1 MKVVIIG
8 GGASGITSA
17 ITARRKGYDV
27 VVLEKNSS
35 LLKKLKIT
43 GNGHCNYYNEDQ
55 DLCHYHS
62 DNSELISMMINS
74 VNLENVSLFFDSIGI
89 IPRIKNG
96 YYYPFSNQAIS
107 VCSSLILEAQKL
119 GVVLDTDVEVQEVKK
134 SNRFQVITTNGVYEA
149 DKVIV
154 STGGMSYQKTGSD
167 GFGYRELKRL
177 GHNINLLL
185 PGLTPLI
192 MANPKKEWKGIRTD
206 VSISL
211 LENNK
216 LVRKESGEIQLTE
229 DGISGICTMQL
240 SSYISKGL
248 YLGNDERI
256 KINFLP
262 FIDEDEFFVF
272 MDNRS
277 RKMKNRTV
285 MELLEGVLNYK
296 LISVILKKEQNL
308 IWDECNNKE
317 REFIKKNLLSYMV
330 EVVDTKSFNYSQV
343 TLGGVSLL
351 EVNLETMESKKVKDL
366 YITGELLDITGDCG
380 GYNLTIAWI
389 TGLIA
394 GECL

>member
-55 DLCHYHS
+55 DVCHYHS
-62 DNSELISMMINS
+62 DNSELISMIINS

-134 SNRFQVITTNGVYEA
+134 SNKFQVITTNGVYEA

-177 GHNINLLL
+177 GHSINLLL

-192 MANPKKEWKGIRTD
+192 ISNPKKEWKGIRTD
-206 VSISL
+206 VSLSL

-248 YLGNDERI
+248 YLGKDERI
-256 KINFLP
+256 TINFLP
-262 FIDEDEFFVF
+262 FIDEDKFFVF

-330 EVVDTKSFNYSQV
+330 EVVDTKSFDYSQV
-343 TLGGVSLL
+343 TLGGVSLS

-366 YITGELLDITGDCG
+366 YITGELLDIAGDCG
-380 GYNLTIAWI
+380 GYNLTSAWI

>member
-134 SNRFQVITTNGVYEA
+134 SNRFQIITTNGVYEA

-192 MANPKKEWKGIRTD
+192 IANPKKEWKGIRTD

-248 YLGNDERI
+248 YLGKDERI

-262 FIDEDEFFVF
+262 FIDEDKFFVF

>member
-134 SNRFQVITTNGVYEA
+134 SNRFQIITTNGVYEA

-177 GHNINLLL
+177 GHNIKLLL

-192 MANPKKEWKGIRTD
+192 IANPKKEWKGIRTD

-248 YLGNDERI
+248 YLGKDERI

-262 FIDEDEFFVF
+262 FIDEDKFFVF

-277 RKMKNRTV
+277 KKMKNRTI

>member
-192 MANPKKEWKGIRTD
+192 IASPKKEWKGIRTD

-248 YLGNDERI
+248 YLGKDERI

-262 FIDEDEFFVF
+262 FIDEDKFFVF

-308 IWDECNNKE
+308 IWDKCNNKE
-317 REFIKKNLLSYMV
+317 KESIKENLLSYMV

>member
-62 DNSELISMMINS
+62 DNNELISMIINGA
-74 VNLENVSLFFDSIGI
+74 NLEKVSLFFDSIGI

-134 SNRFQVITTNGVYEA
+134 SNKFQVITTNGVYEA

-154 STGGMSYQKTGSD
+154 STGGMSYRKTGSD

-192 MANPKKEWKGIRTD
+192 ISNPKKEWKGIRTD
-206 VSISL
+206 VSLSL

-248 YLGNDERI
+248 YLGKDERI

-262 FIDEDEFFVF
+262 FIDEDSFFAF

-308 IWDECNNKE
+308 IWDECSNKE

-330 EVVDTKSFNYSQV
+330 EVVDTKSFDYSQV
-343 TLGGVSLL
+343 TLGGVSLS

-366 YITGELLDITGDCG
+366 YITGELLDIAGDCG

>member
-134 SNRFQVITTNGVYEA
+134 SNRFQIITTNGVYEA

-192 MANPKKEWKGIRTD
+192 IANPKKEWKGIRTD

-248 YLGNDERI
+248 YLGKDEGIR
-256 KINFLP
+256 INFLP
-262 FIDEDEFFVF
+262 FIDEDSFFAF

-330 EVVDTKSFNYSQV
+330 EVVDTKSFDYSQV

>member
-62 DNSELISMMINS
+62 DNNELISMIING
-74 VNLENVSLFFDSIGI
+74 VNLEKVSLFFDSIGI

-192 MANPKKEWKGIRTD
+192 ISNPKKEWKGIRTD

-216 LVRKESGEIQLTE
+216 LVRKESGEVQLTE

-248 YLGNDERI
+248 YLGKDERI
-256 KINFLP
+256 TINFLP

-330 EVVDTKSFNYSQV
+330 EVVDTKSFDYSQV
-343 TLGGVSLL
+343 TLGGVSLS

-366 YITGELLDITGDCG
+366 YITGELLDIAGDCG

>member
-134 SNRFQVITTNGVYEA
+134 SNRFQIITTNGVYEA

-192 MANPKKEWKGIRTD
+192 IANPKKEWKGIRTD

-248 YLGNDERI
+248 YLGKDERI

>member
-1 MKVVIIG
+1 MKIIIIG

-17 ITARRKGYDV
+17 ITARRKGYEV

-43 GNGHCNYYNEDQ
+43 GNGHCNYYNKDQ
-55 DLCHYHS
+55 NLCHYHS
-62 DNSELISMMINS
+62 DNKELISKVINDK
-74 VNLENVSLFFDSIGI
+74 NLEQASLFFDSIGI
-89 IPRIKNG
+89 VPKIKNG

-107 VCSSLILEAQKL
+107 VCSSLILEAEKL
-119 GVVLDTDVEVQEVKK
+119 GVVLKTDIEVQEIKK
-134 SNRFQVITTNGVYEA
+134 FNKFQVITTNGVYEA

-192 MANPKKEWKGIRTD
+192 ISNPKKEWKGIRTD

-248 YLGNDERI
+248 YLGKDERI

-262 FIDEDEFFVF
+262 FIDEDNFYTF
-272 MDNRS
+272 MDDRS
-277 RKMKNRTV
+277 RKMKDRTI

-296 LISVILKKEQNL
+296 LISAILKKEQKL
-308 IWDECNNKE
+308 IWDKCNNKE
-317 REFIKKNLLSYMV
+317 KESIKENLLSYIV
-330 EVVDTKSFNYSQV
+330 EVVDTKSFDHSQV

-351 EVNLETMESKKVKDL
+351 EVNLDTMESRKVKDL
-366 YITGELLDITGDCG
+366 YITGELLDINGDCG

>member
-177 GHNINLLL
+177 GHNIKLLL

-192 MANPKKEWKGIRTD
+192 IANPKKEWKGIRTD

-262 FIDEDEFFVF
+262 FIDEDKFFVF

-277 RKMKNRTV
+277 KKMKNRTI

-317 REFIKKNLLSYMV
+317 RKFIKKNLLSYMV

>member
-27 VVLEKNSS
+27 VVLEKNTSF
-35 LLKKLKIT
+35 LKKLKIT
-43 GNGHCNYYNEDQ
+43 GNGHCNYYNDDQ
-55 DLCHYHS
+55 ELCHYHS
-62 DNSELISMMINS
+62 DNNELISMIINGA
-74 VNLENVSLFFDSIGI
+74 NLEMVSLFFDSIGI
-89 IPRIKNG
+89 IPKVKNG

-119 GVVLDTDVEVQEVKK
+119 GVVLDTNVEVQKVKK
-134 SNRFQVITTNGVYEA
+134 DDRFQIVTTNGVYEA

-192 MANPKKEWKGIRTD
+192 ISNPKKEWKGIRTD
-206 VSISL
+206 VSLSL
-211 LENNK
+211 LEDNK
-216 LVRKESGEIQLTE
+216 LIREESGEIQLTE

-248 YLGNDERI
+248 YFGKDERI

-262 FIDEDEFFVF
+262 FIDEDKFFSF

-277 RKMKNRTV
+277 KKMKNRTI
-285 MELLEGVLNYK
+285 MELLEGILNYK

-308 IWDECNNKE
+308 IWDECDNKE
-317 REFIKKNLLSYMV
+317 RKFIKKNLLSYMV
-330 EVVDTKSFNYSQV
+330 EVVDTKSFDYSQV

-351 EVNLETMESKKVKDL
+351 DVNLETMESRKVKDL
-366 YITGELLDITGDCG
+366 YVTGELLDLNGDCG

>member
-62 DNSELISMMINS
+62 DNNELISMIINGA
-74 VNLENVSLFFDSIGI
+74 NLERVSLFFDSIGI

-119 GVVLDTDVEVQEVKK
+119 GVVLDTGVEVQEVKK

-192 MANPKKEWKGIRTD
+192 ISNPKKEWKGIRTD

-248 YLGNDERI
+248 YLGKDERI

-330 EVVDTKSFNYSQV
+330 EVVDTKSFDYSQV

-351 EVNLETMESKKVKDL
+351 EVNLETMESRKVKDL
-366 YITGELLDITGDCG
+366 YITGELLDINGDCG

>member
-192 MANPKKEWKGIRTD
+192 IANPKKEWKGIRTD

-248 YLGNDERI
+248 YLEKDERI

>member
-134 SNRFQVITTNGVYEA
+134 SNRFQIITTNGVYEA

-192 MANPKKEWKGIRTD
+192 IANPKKEWKGIRTD

-229 DGISGICTMQL
+229 DCISCICTMQL

-248 YLGNDERI
+248 YLGKDERI

-277 RKMKNRTV
+277 RKIKNRTV

>member
-17 ITARRKGYDV
+17 IKARRKGYDV

-134 SNRFQVITTNGVYEA
+134 SNRFQVITTNGIYEA

-192 MANPKKEWKGIRTD
+192 IANPKKEWKGIRTD

-248 YLGNDERI
+248 YLGKDERI

-262 FIDEDEFFVF
+262 FIDEDKFFVF

-308 IWDECNNKE
+308 IWDKCNNKE
-317 REFIKKNLLSYMV
+317 KESIKENLLSYMV
-330 EVVDTKSFNYSQV
+330 EVVDTKSFDYSQV

>member
-62 DNSELISMMINS
+62 DNSELISMIINS

-192 MANPKKEWKGIRTD
+192 ISNPKKEWKGIRTD
-206 VSISL
+206 VSLSL

-248 YLGNDERI
+248 YLGKDERI
-256 KINFLP
+256 TINFLP
-262 FIDEDEFFVF
+262 FIDEDSFFAF

-330 EVVDTKSFNYSQV
+330 EVVDTKSFDYSQV

>member
-134 SNRFQVITTNGVYEA
+134 SNRFQIITTNGVYEA

-192 MANPKKEWKGIRTD
+192 ISNPKKEWKGIRTD

-277 RKMKNRTV
+277 RKIKNRTV

>member
-134 SNRFQVITTNGVYEA
+134 SNRFQIITTNGVYEA

-192 MANPKKEWKGIRTD
+192 IANPKKEWKGIRTD

-248 YLGNDERI
+248 YLGKDERI

-308 IWDECNNKE
+308 IWDDNNKE

-366 YITGELLDITGDCG
+366 YITGALLDITGDCG

>member
-134 SNRFQVITTNGVYEA
+134 SNRFQIITTNGVYEA

>member
-192 MANPKKEWKGIRTD
+192 IANPKKEWKGIRTD

-366 YITGELLDITGDCG
+366 YITGELLDIAGDCG

>member
-134 SNRFQVITTNGVYEA
+134 SNRFQIITTNGVYEA

-192 MANPKKEWKGIRTD
+192 IANPKKEWKGIRTD
-206 VSISL
+206 VLISL

-248 YLGNDERI
+248 YLGKDERI

>member
-134 SNRFQVITTNGVYEA
+134 SNRFQIITTNGVYEA

-192 MANPKKEWKGIRTD
+192 IANPKKEWKGIRTD
-206 VSISL
+206 VLISL

-248 YLGNDERI
+248 YLGKDERI

-296 LISVILKKEQNL
+296 LISVILKKGQNL

>member
-134 SNRFQVITTNGVYEA
+134 SNRFQIITTNGVYEA

-185 PGLTPLI
+185 PGLTSLI
-192 MANPKKEWKGIRTD
+192 IANPKKEWKGIRTD

-248 YLGNDERI
+248 YLGKDERI

-296 LISVILKKEQNL
+296 LISVILKKKQNL

>member
-134 SNRFQVITTNGVYEA
+134 SNRFQIITTNGVYEA

-192 MANPKKEWKGIRTD
+192 ISNPKKEWKGIRTD

-248 YLGNDERI
+248 YLGKDERI

-296 LISVILKKEQNL
+296 LISVILKKGQNL

>member
-192 MANPKKEWKGIRTD
+192 IANPKKEWKGIRTD

-216 LVRKESGEIQLTE
+216 LVRKEFGEIQLTE

-248 YLGNDERI
+248 YLGKDERI

>member
-27 VVLEKNSS
+27 VVLEKNTSF
-35 LLKKLKIT
+35 LKKLKIT
-43 GNGHCNYYNEDQ
+43 GNGHCNYYNDDQ
-55 DLCHYHS
+55 ELCHYHS
-62 DNSELISMMINS
+62 DNNELISMIINGA
-74 VNLENVSLFFDSIGI
+74 NLEMVSLFFDSIGI
-89 IPRIKNG
+89 IPKVKNG

-119 GVVLDTDVEVQEVKK
+119 GVVLDTNVEVQKVKK
-134 SNRFQVITTNGVYEA
+134 DDRFQIVTTNGVYEA

-192 MANPKKEWKGIRTD
+192 ISNPKKEWKGIRTD
-206 VSISL
+206 VSLSL
-211 LENNK
+211 LEDNK
-216 LVRKESGEIQLTE
+216 LIREESGEIQLNE

-248 YLGNDERI
+248 YLGKDERI
-256 KINFLP
+256 TINFLP
-262 FIDEDEFFVF
+262 FIDEDEFFSF
-272 MDNRS
+272 MDDRS

-285 MELLEGVLNYK
+285 MELLEGILNYK

-308 IWDECNNKE
+308 IWDECDNKE
-317 REFIKKNLLSYMV
+317 REFIKKNLLSYTV
-330 EVVDTKSFNYSQV
+330 EVVDTKSFDYSQV

-351 EVNLETMESKKVKDL
+351 DVNLETMESRKVKDL
-366 YITGELLDITGDCG
+366 YVTGELLDLNGDCG

>member
-134 SNRFQVITTNGVYEA
+134 SNRFQIITTNGVYEA

-192 MANPKKEWKGIRTD
+192 IANPKKEWKGIRTD

-248 YLGNDERI
+248 YLGKDERI

-277 RKMKNRTV
+277 SKMKNRTV

>member
-27 VVLEKNSS
+27 VILEKNSS

-134 SNRFQVITTNGVYEA
+134 SNRFQIITTNGVYEA

-192 MANPKKEWKGIRTD
+192 IANPTKDWKGIRTD

-248 YLGNDERI
+248 YLGKDERI

-262 FIDEDEFFVF
+262 FIDEDKFFVF

-277 RKMKNRTV
+277 KKMKNRTI

-317 REFIKKNLLSYMV
+317 RKFIKKNLLSYMV

>member
-134 SNRFQVITTNGVYEA
+134 SNRFQVITTNGIYEA

-192 MANPKKEWKGIRTD
+192 IANPKKEWKGIRTD

-216 LVRKESGEIQLTE
+216 LVGKESGEIQLTE

-248 YLGNDERI
+248 YLGKDERI

-262 FIDEDEFFVF
+262 FIDEDKFFVF

-308 IWDECNNKE
+308 IWDKCNNKE
-317 REFIKKNLLSYMV
+317 KESIKENLLSYMV
-330 EVVDTKSFNYSQV
+330 EVVDTKSFDYSQV

>member
-134 SNRFQVITTNGVYEA
+134 SNRFQIITTNGVYEA

-192 MANPKKEWKGIRTD
+192 ISNPKKEWKGIRTD
-206 VSISL
+206 VSMSL

-248 YLGNDERI
+248 YLGKDERI

>member
-62 DNSELISMMINS
+62 DNNELISMMING
-74 VNLENVSLFFDSIGI
+74 VNLEKVSLFFDSIGI
-89 IPRIKNG
+89 IPRIKNS

-177 GHNINLLL
+177 GHSINLLL

-192 MANPKKEWKGIRTD
+192 ISNPKKEWKGIRTD
-206 VSISL
+206 VSLSL

-248 YLGNDERI
+248 YLGKDERI
-256 KINFLP
+256 TINFLP

-330 EVVDTKSFNYSQV
+330 EVVDTKSFDYSQV
-343 TLGGVSLL
+343 TLGGVSLS

-366 YITGELLDITGDCG
+366 YITGELLDIAGDCG

>member
-134 SNRFQVITTNGVYEA
+134 SNRFQIITTNGVYEA

-192 MANPKKEWKGIRTD
+192 IANPKKEWKGIRTD

-248 YLGNDERI
+248 YLGKDERI

-262 FIDEDEFFVF
+262 FIDEDEFFLF

-296 LISVILKKEQNL
+296 LISVILKKGQNL

>member
-134 SNRFQVITTNGVYEA
+134 SNRFQIITTNGIYEA

-192 MANPKKEWKGIRTD
+192 IANPKKEWKGIRTD

-248 YLGNDERI
+248 YLGKDERI

-262 FIDEDEFFVF
+262 FIDEDKFFVF

-308 IWDECNNKE
+308 IWDKCNNKE
-317 REFIKKNLLSYMV
+317 KESIKENLLSYMV
-330 EVVDTKSFNYSQV
+330 EVVDTKSFDYSQV

>member
-134 SNRFQVITTNGVYEA
+134 SNRFQIITTNGVYEA

-192 MANPKKEWKGIRTD
+192 IANPKKEWKGIRTD

>member
-35 LLKKLKIT
+35 PLKKLKIT

-134 SNRFQVITTNGVYEA
+134 SNRFQVITTNGIYEA

-192 MANPKKEWKGIRTD
+192 IANPKKEWKGIRTD

-211 LENNK
+211 LEKNK

-248 YLGNDERI
+248 YLGKDERI

-262 FIDEDEFFVF
+262 FIDEDKFFVF

-308 IWDECNNKE
+308 IWDECNNEE
-317 REFIKKNLLSYMV
+317 RKFIKKNLLSYMV

>member
-74 VNLENVSLFFDSIGI
+74 VNLKSVSLFFDSIGI

-192 MANPKKEWKGIRTD
+192 ISNPKKEWKGIRTD

-248 YLGNDERI
+248 YLGKDERI

-330 EVVDTKSFNYSQV
+330 EVVDTKSFDYSQV

>member
-74 VNLENVSLFFDSIGI
+74 VNLENVSLFFDSIGM

-134 SNRFQVITTNGVYEA
+134 SNRFQIITTNGVYEA

-167 GFGYRELKRL
+167 GFGYKELKRL
-177 GHNINLLL
+177 GHNIKLLL

-192 MANPKKEWKGIRTD
+192 IANPKKEWKGIRTD

-248 YLGNDERI
+248 YLGKDERI

-262 FIDEDEFFVF
+262 FIDEDKFFVF

-277 RKMKNRTV
+277 KKMKNRTI

>member
-27 VVLEKNSS
+27 IVLEKNSS

-192 MANPKKEWKGIRTD
+192 ISNPKKEWKGIRTD

-248 YLGNDERI
+248 YLGKDERI

-296 LISVILKKEQNL
+296 LISVILKKKQNL

-330 EVVDTKSFNYSQV
+330 EVVDTKSFDYSQV
-343 TLGGVSLL
+343 TLGGVSLS

>member
-74 VNLENVSLFFDSIGI
+74 VNLESVSLFFDSIGI
-89 IPRIKNG
+89 IPRIKDG

-192 MANPKKEWKGIRTD
+192 ISNPKKEWKGIRTD

-229 DGISGICTMQL
+229 DGISGICTMQF

-248 YLGNDERI
+248 YLGKDERI

-330 EVVDTKSFNYSQV
+330 EVVDTKSFDYSQV
-343 TLGGVSLL
+343 TLGGVSLS